1 LPLLLKLYAFYSKL
15 SIKEKTGAVNSITY
29 QRPAKIVVVDDDV
42 DNALLLR
49 DYLQM
54 SGFDVD
60 VYFSSVEASK
70 NFQCGQYS
78 VAILD
83 VLMDG
88 IGGIELYK
96 IMSIIDNNIRVC
108 FLTGYEIQAAD
119 YPDLPENK
127 TKIVLKPVY
136 LTKLL
141 EIIRTLLNDN
151 SEAT

>member
-1 LPLLLKLYAFYSKL
+1 MD
-15 SIKEKTGAVNSITY
+15 TITY
-29 QRPAKIVVVDDDV
+29 QAPSKILVVDDDV
-42 DNALLLR
+42 DNGLLLK
-49 DYLQM
+49 DFLQI

-60 VYFSSVEASK
+60 VYFSSEEASEK
-70 NFQCGQYS
+70 FESGRYS
-78 VAILD
+78 LAILD

-96 IMSIIDNNIRVC
+96 IISNIDTNTRVC
-108 FLTGYEIQAAD
+108 FLTGYDINASD

-136 LTKLL
+136 LTQLL

-151 SEAT
+151 YSETT

>member
-1 LPLLLKLYAFYSKL
+1 MD
-15 SIKEKTGAVNSITY
+15 TITY
-29 QRPAKIVVVDDDV
+29 QTPSKILVVDDDV
-42 DNALLLR
+42 DNGLLLK
-49 DYLQM
+49 DFLQI

-60 VYFSSVEASK
+60 VYFSSEEASEK
-70 NFQCGQYS
+70 FESGRYS
-78 VAILD
+78 LAILD

-96 IMSIIDNNIRVC
+96 IISNIDTNTRVC
-108 FLTGYEIQAAD
+108 FLTGYDINASD

-136 LTKLL
+136 LTQLL

-151 SEAT
+151 YSETT

>member
-1 LPLLLKLYAFYSKL
+1 
-15 SIKEKTGAVNSITY
+15 VNSITS
-29 QRPAKIVVVDDDV
+29 QTAVKIVVVDDDV

-60 VYFSSVEASK
+60 VYFSADEASE
-70 NFQCGQYS
+70 NFQCGQYN
-78 VAILD
+78 VAVLD

-96 IMSIIDNNIRVC
+96 IISNIDTNIRVC
-108 FLTGYEIQAAD
+108 FLTGYDIKASD

-127 TKIVLKPVY
+127 IKIVLKPVFMMQ
-136 LTKLL
+136 LL
-141 EIIRTLLNDN
+141 QIIRELLDDI
-151 SEAT
+151 

>member
-1 LPLLLKLYAFYSKL
+1 M
-15 SIKEKTGAVNSITY
+15 NSITS
-29 QRPAKIVVVDDDV
+29 QTPAKIVVVDDDV

-60 VYFSSVEASK
+60 VYFSADEASE
-70 NFQCGQYS
+70 NFQCGQYN
-78 VAILD
+78 VAVLD

-96 IMSIIDNNIRVC
+96 IMSNIDTNIQVC
-108 FLTGYEIQAAD
+108 FLTGYDIKASD

-127 TKIVLKPVY
+127 IKIVLKPVFMMQ
-136 LTKLL
+136 LL
-141 EIIRTLLNDN
+141 QIIRELLDDI
-151 SEAT
+151 

>member
-1 LPLLLKLYAFYSKL
+1 MVNWIASQTPAKILVVDNDVDNGLLLKDF
-15 SIKEKTGAVNSITY
+15 
-29 QRPAKIVVVDDDV
+29 
-42 DNALLLR
+42 
-49 DYLQM
+49 LQI

-60 VYFSSVEASK
+60 VYFSSEEASE
-70 NFQCGQYS
+70 NFQSGWYN

-96 IMSIIDNNIRVC
+96 IISNIDTNIRVC
-108 FLTGYEIQAAD
+108 FLTGYDINASD

-136 LTKLL
+136 LTQLL
-141 EIIRTLLNDN
+141 EIINTLLNDSY
-151 SEAT
+151 SETKTWRS

>member
-1 LPLLLKLYAFYSKL
+1 MVNWITSQTPAKILVVDNDEDNGLLLKDF
-15 SIKEKTGAVNSITY
+15 
-29 QRPAKIVVVDDDV
+29 
-42 DNALLLR
+42 
-49 DYLQM
+49 LQI

-60 VYFSSVEASK
+60 VYFSSEEASE
-70 NFQCGQYS
+70 NFKSGWYN

-96 IMSIIDNNIRVC
+96 IISNIDTNIRVC
-108 FLTGYEIQAAD
+108 FLTGYDINASD

-136 LTKLL
+136 LTQLL
-141 EIIRTLLNDN
+141 EIINTLLNDSY
-151 SEAT
+151 SETKTWRS

>member
-1 LPLLLKLYAFYSKL
+1 M
-15 SIKEKTGAVNSITY
+15 NSITS
-29 QRPAKIVVVDDDV
+29 QTAVKIVVVDDDV

-60 VYFSSVEASK
+60 VYFSADEASE
-70 NFQCGQYS
+70 NFQCGQYN
-78 VAILD
+78 VAVLD

-96 IMSIIDNNIRVC
+96 IMSNIDTNIRVC
-108 FLTGYEIQAAD
+108 FLTGYDIKASD

-127 TKIVLKPVY
+127 IKIVLKPVFMMQ
-136 LTKLL
+136 LL
-141 EIIRTLLNDN
+141 QIIRELLDDI
-151 SEAT
+151 